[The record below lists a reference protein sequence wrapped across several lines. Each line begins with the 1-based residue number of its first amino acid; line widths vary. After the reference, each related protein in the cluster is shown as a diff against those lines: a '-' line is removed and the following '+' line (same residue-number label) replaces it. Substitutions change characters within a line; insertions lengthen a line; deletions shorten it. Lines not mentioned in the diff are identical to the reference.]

1 MNKKNEEYIDLLD
14 LFSFY
19 LRKMFIIIAATVLG
33 GVLAFLVSRYFM
45 TPTYK
50 ATSKLYMVSASND
63 SLVNLSD
70 FNIGSNLSED
80 YKELLLTRP
89 IISRV
94 TKKLELNYSY
104 EQLTSMISISTV
116 GSTRL
121 LRIDV
126 ISTAPEE
133 AMNIANQLATE
144 AVYYIPEVMETAEPN
159 IAEEAIL
166 PKSRFK
172 PVYTKNVVIGA
183 LAMAILCVG
192 ILTVQYLLDDTLKT
206 SDDIEKYLGVLPL
219 SVIPEGKIEGSKSGK
234 SKTKHSKLS
243 GRKP

>member
-1 MNKKNEEYIDLLD
+1 MDKKNTDYIDLLD

-19 LRKMFIIIAATVLG
+19 LSKLVLIVIAMVLG
-33 GVLAFLVSRYFM
+33 GVLAFMASRYLM

-63 SLVNLSD
+63 SIVNLSD

-89 IISRV
+89 IINRV
-94 TKKLELNYSY
+94 TKNLNLNYNY
-104 EQLTSMISISTV
+104 EELTDMISISTI

-121 LRIDV
+121 LGIEVVSPD
-126 ISTAPEE
+126 PKE
-133 AMNIANQLATE
+133 AMDIANQLATE

-166 PKSRFK
+166 PKTRFK
-172 PVYTKNVVIGA
+172 PVYTKNIVIGA
-183 LAMAILCVG
+183 LALAVLCIG
-192 ILTVQYLLDDTLKT
+192 ILTIQYLLDDTLKT
-206 SDDIEKYLGVLPL
+206 SDDVEKYLGVLPL
-219 SVIPEGKIEGSKSGK
+219 SVIPEGKLDGSKS
-234 SKTKHSKLS
+234 KTRHSKVS
-243 GRKP
+243 GRKQ

>member
-1 MNKKNEEYIDLLD
+1 MDKKNTEYIDLLD

-19 LRKMFIIIAATVLG
+19 LSKLVLIVIATVLG
-33 GVLAFLVSRYFM
+33 GVLAFMASRYLM

-63 SLVNLSD
+63 SLVNLTD

-94 TKKLELNYSY
+94 TKNLGLGYSY
-104 EQLTSMISISTV
+104 EQLTSMISISSI

-126 ISTAPEE
+126 VSPEPKE
-133 AMNIANQLATE
+133 AMDIANQLATE

-172 PVYTKNVVIGA
+172 PVYTKNIAIGA
-183 LAMAILCVG
+183 LALAVLCIG
-192 ILTVQYLLDDTLKT
+192 ILTIQYLLDDTLKT

-219 SVIPEGKIEGSKSGK
+219 SVIPEGKLDGSKS
-234 SKTKHSKLS
+234 KTRHSKVS
-243 GRKP
+243 GRKQ